1 MYVHMYV
8 CILSIP
14 SASFLDTSA
23 EAVTDTS
30 VAEEQE
36 GLDLEE
42 ILKEKKYSWKARLFV
57 ANIAGM
63 NMSTFRDLFSKYGE
77 LRDVHVNKEK
87 GFGFLKLVSY

>member
-1 MYVHMYV
+1 
-8 CILSIP
+8 
-14 SASFLDTSA
+14 
-23 EAVTDTS
+23 
-30 VAEEQE
+30 
-36 GLDLEE
+36 
-42 ILKEKKYSWKARLFV
+42 LKEKKYSWKARLFV